1 MAEADPITT
10 ATDEG
15 VSPGGLTKSTSLR
28 SAHTEPAA
36 ALGGNPTHLI
46 ESEDLDSRVDRLDK
60 AFAALHRYVTAFV
73 SDTAQQIPGC
83 SLNRK
88 HLNKLFVDPRSEA
101 VSVICKCS
109 PKMRHHDKL
118 NGALPAPS

>member
-10 ATDEG
+10 ATGEG
-15 VSPGGLTKSTSLR
+15 VSAGGLTKSTSLR

-36 ALGGNPTHLI
+36 APRWQHLI

-83 SLNRK
+83 NLNRK

-101 VSVICKCS
+101 VAVIRNVPRELRNHENWKVS
-109 PKMRHHDKL
+109 
-118 NGALPAPS
+118 

>member
-10 ATDEG
+10 ATGEG

-88 HLNKLFVDPRSEA
+88 HLNKLFVDLRSEA
-101 VSVICKCS
+101 VAVIRNVPPELRNHENWKVS
-109 PKMRHHDKL
+109 
-118 NGALPAPS
+118 